1 MLFTEGSRCDV
12 NGHKRF
18 GCMERRRAEKKRI
31 EWIDCARGIAILL
44 VIAGHGVDGFPRALI
59 FSFHMPL
66 FFILSGRTSRYSAD
80 SREWLEKT
88 GMSARRLLVPAV
100 IVYLM
105 RTAVTLWQAP
115 EFLFDLSYW
124 RGFVSTFLFASGVDI
139 EDSGI
144 FGGVQIGAMGIPWF
158 FFALF
163 FGRTLYDYVHMKFSG
178 KWLAALCTALSV
190 AGVVLG
196 NVQWMPFSLD
206 IALAVMPFF
215 YMGDFLRKV
224 NLEKGTWKILMV
236 SCCLWL
242 ITLMAEYPDW
252 NQWTYLELA
261 WRRYPLYPLCFV
273 TAAAG
278 SLFWCE
284 VSILALKLRK
294 TARPFLLLGK
304 NSMYMLCVHM
314 MDYLWQPFCYASG
327 PAFFSLM
334 KKIMVDVLIF
344 LAVMA
349 VANKMKKLTRGPE

>member
-1 MLFTEGSRCDV
+1 MESRT
-12 NGHKRF
+12 
-18 GCMERRRAEKKRI
+18 AEKKRI

-44 VIAGHGVDGFPRALI
+44 VIVGHGVDGFPRALI

-80 SREWLEKT
+80 TREWFEKMR
-88 GMSARRLLVPAV
+88 MSARHLLVPAI

-105 RTAVTLWQAP
+105 RTTVTLWQTP
-115 EFLFDLSYW
+115 KLLCDLSYW
-124 RGFVSTFLFASGVDI
+124 KGFIRTFFFASGVDI
-139 EDSGI
+139 ENSGI
-144 FGGVQIGAMGIPWF
+144 FGGVQVGAMGIPWF

-178 KWLAALCTALSV
+178 KWLAAVCMAVSV

-196 NVQWMPFSLD
+196 KIQWMPFSLD

-215 YMGDFLRKV
+215 CMGDFLRRV
-224 NLEKGTWKILMV
+224 NLEKVTWKILTV
-236 SCCLWL
+236 SCALWL
-242 ITLMAEYPDW
+242 ITLMAEHPDW
-252 NQWTYLELA
+252 NQWTYMELA
-261 WRRYPLYPLCFV
+261 WRRYPLYPLCYV

-284 VSILALKLRK
+284 VSILALRLG
-294 TARPFLLLGK
+294 RPASLFLFLGK

-327 PAFFSLM
+327 PAFISLM
-334 KKIMVDVLIF
+334 KKMMVDFLVF

-349 VANKMKKLTRGPE
+349 VRNKRSS